1 MKPEA
6 DERTP
11 VPPEVRAGLTRRAA
25 LARLGLAGAVAYSAP
40 TLVRVDRS
48 ANAQILPTPCRPPG
62 QVGSP
67 SGGPSPGN
75 PVHCPP
81 GHTGSPSGGPPG
93 NSPWGGPPGQGG

>member
-1 MKPEA
+1 M
-6 DERTP
+6 ERHP
-11 VPPEVRAGLTRRAA
+11 VMENSDASLRKSGLSRRSA
-25 LARLGLAGAVAYSAP
+25 LARLGLASVATYSAP
-40 TLVRVDRS
+40 TLVRIDRS

-62 QVGSP
+62 QMGSP

-93 NSPWGGPPGQGG
+93 NSPWSSPPGQGG